1 MSALDTDCLVL
12 GGGPAGSTFA
22 ATLLRHAPG
31 AKVTILEQARFPR
44 WQVGESIVPLIN
56 AQLHELGLFE
66 RVLKAEFVKKIGNV
80 VVWGPSRVP
89 WSPDFL
95 SLGEMQARDSRA
107 LDIPGFD
114 YRPLAGSGLPL
125 DQPVV
130 SFNVRRDQFD
140 ALLLTRAR
148 ELGACVLEGTRAT
161 RIERSAGGRV
171 ESVSFLSDSGK
182 KGEFR
187 PSFVVDACGLGS
199 PLTRGQRFRDPALK
213 HCAIIGYLRGAR
225 WKASYRERAP
235 EGERAAVFV
244 LSVARGWIWYIP
256 LENDLISVGL
266 VTDAA
271 ELEARPKQTA
281 LEELLL
287 AELDAAPELKEVVR
301 GARLCD
307 DILPN
312 RARVR
317 TCQQWSSFVDTPIG
331 PNWVAV
337 GDAAMFV
344 DPIIPSGVGFAM
356 QSGHRA
362 AYSCLTA
369 HSRADVPAERIWEA
383 YAWYVRGEY
392 GAMSQLAHFMY
403 ANNRALDSRFWRRPA
418 LEPWRLHLPAECT
431 LSACDFFPLP
441 KAFGWRVVAPLL
453 SGIAGGQR
461 GALEQVYEND
471 GLPKDLSGMALEVRA
486 PLELALRS
494 DYPTDGARNGRLR
507 LYRDVVTRERDFYHR
522 LAIEAADIPERLAP
536 LVAALHLH
544 RDVDSLLDAAPELLS
559 ARASERPAVEHAT
572 HELLRIVARRGFI
585 RVSRSGGTGS
595 AERLAR
601 SGARPEV

>member
-1 MSALDTDCLVL
+1 MPAFDTDCLVL

-22 ATLLRHAPG
+22 ATLLRHSPG
-31 AKVTILEQARFPR
+31 VRVTILEQARFPR
-44 WQVGESIVPLIN
+44 WQVGESVVPLIN

-66 RVLKAEFVKKIGNV
+66 RVLSADFVKKIGNV
-80 VVWGPSRVP
+80 MVWGPTRVP

-95 SLGEMQARDSRA
+95 TLGETQAADSRA

-125 DQPVV
+125 DQPVT
-130 SFNVRRDQFD
+130 SFNVRRAEFD

-148 ELGACVLEGTRAT
+148 ELGARVLEGTRAT
-161 RIERSAGGRV
+161 RIQRTPSGKV
-171 ESVSFLSDSGK
+171 EYVSFASATGAT
-182 KGEFR
+182 GEIL

-199 PLTRGQRFRDPALK
+199 PLTHGQRFRDPALK
-213 HCAIIGYLRGAR
+213 HCAIVGYLRGAR
-225 WKASYRERAP
+225 WKASYRA
-235 EGERAAVFV
+235 GERAAVFV

-256 LENDLISVGL
+256 LGSDLISVGL

-271 ELEARPKQTA
+271 ELKQRPKQAA

-287 AELDAAPELKEVVR
+287 AELEAAPELRDMVR
-301 GARLCD
+301 GGRLCD
-307 DILPN
+307 DVLPN

-317 TCQQWSSFVDTPIG
+317 TCQQWSSFVDLPVG

-362 AYSCLTA
+362 AYTWLTQ
-369 HSRADVPAERIWEA
+369 HSRPDISSEHLWEA

-403 ANNRALDSRFWRRPA
+403 ANNRALDTRFWRRR
-418 LEPWRLHLPAECT
+418 LLDPWQLQVPDECT

-453 SGIAGGQR
+453 SGIAGR
-461 GALEQVYEND
+461 KGALERVYEND
-471 GLPKDLSGMALEVRA
+471 GVSANMNGMAIEVRA
-486 PLELALRS
+486 PLALALRS
-494 DYPTDGARNGRLR
+494 EYQTDGVRNGRLH
-507 LYRDVVTRERDFYHR
+507 LYRDVVTPQRDFYHR
-522 LAIEAADIPERLAP
+522 LAVEPADIPERLTT
-536 LVAALHLH
+536 LVDALNRY
-544 RDVDSLLDAAPELLS
+544 RDVDSLLAAAPQLL
-559 ARASERPAVEHAT
+559 AAGTRERPAVERAVR
-572 HELLRIVARRGFI
+572 ELLRVVARRGFI
-585 RVSRSGGTGS
+585 RVSRKSGTASKLHTGHPS
-595 AERLAR
+595 AE
-601 SGARPEV
+601 

>member
-1 MSALDTDCLVL
+1 MTALDPDCLVL

-22 ATLLRHAPG
+22 ATLLRHAPD

-44 WQVGESIVPLIN
+44 WQVGESVVPLIN

-80 VVWGPSRVP
+80 MVWGPTRTP

-95 SLGEMQARDSRA
+95 SLGEMQTGDSRA

-114 YRPLAGSGLPL
+114 YQPLAGSGLPL
-125 DQPVV
+125 DQPVT
-130 SFNVRRDQFD
+130 SFNVRRAEFD
-140 ALLLTRAR
+140 DLLLTRAK
-148 ELGACVLEGTRAT
+148 ELGARVLEGTRAT
-161 RIERSAGGRV
+161 RIERAANGRV
-171 ESVSFLSDSGK
+171 ESVSFASDSGE
-182 KGEFR
+182 KGTYR
-187 PSFVVDACGLGS
+187 PKFVVDACGLGS
-199 PLTRGQRFRDPALK
+199 PLTHGRRFRDPALK

-225 WKASYRERAP
+225 WKASYRD
-235 EGERAAVFV
+235 GERAAVFV

-271 ELEARPKQTA
+271 ELEARPKRAA
-281 LEELLL
+281 LEELLMS
-287 AELDAAPELKEVVR
+287 ELRAAPELTEVVQ

-307 DILPN
+307 DVLPN

-317 TCQQWSSFVDTPIG
+317 TCQQWSSFVDAPVG

-362 AYSCLTA
+362 AYSWLTA
-369 HSRADVPAERIWEA
+369 QHRPAVPAERIWEA
-383 YAWYVRGEY
+383 YAWYVRGEF

-403 ANNRALDSRFWRRPA
+403 ANNRALDSRFWRRPL
-418 LEPWRLHLPAECT
+418 LEPWQLHLPEACT

-453 SGIAGGQR
+453 SGIAGR
-461 GALEQVYEND
+461 KGALEHVYQDD
-471 GLPKDLSGMALEVRA
+471 GLSAELDGMALEVRA
-486 PLELALRS
+486 PLLLAWRS
-494 DYPTDGARNGRLR
+494 EYPTDGVRNGRLR
-507 LYRDVVTRERDFYHR
+507 LYRDVVTPDRRFYHR

-536 LVAALHLH
+536 LVAALPLH
-544 RDVDSLLDAAPELLS
+544 RDVDSVLAAASKLLGAGV
-559 ARASERPAVEHAT
+559 SERPAVDRAT
-572 HELLRIVARRGFI
+572 RELLRVLARRGFI
-585 RVSRSGGTGS
+585 RVSRDRGTGAS
-595 AERLAR
+595 ACPA
-601 SGARPEV
+601 A

>member
-1 MSALDTDCLVL
+1 MSALAPDCLVL

-31 AKVTILEQARFPR
+31 ASVTILEQARFPR

-66 RVLKAEFVKKIGNV
+66 RVLSSEFVKKIGNV
-80 VVWGPSRVP
+80 VVWGPTRVP

-95 SLGEMQARDSRA
+95 SLGQMQARDSRA

-125 DQPVV
+125 DQPVT
-130 SFNVRRDQFD
+130 SFNVRRAEFD

-148 ELGACVLEGTRAT
+148 ELGARVLEGTRAT
-161 RIERSAGGRV
+161 RIERAASGRV
-171 ESVSFLSDSGK
+171 ESVCYASDSGEQ
-182 KGEFR
+182 GEFR
-187 PSFVVDACGLGS
+187 PRFVVDACGLGS
-199 PLTRGQRFRDPALK
+199 PLTRGQRLRDPALK
-213 HCAIIGYLRGAR
+213 HCAIVGYLRGAR
-225 WKASYRERAP
+225 WKASYRDAERDGRG
-235 EGERAAVFV
+235 GERAAVFV
-244 LSVARGWIWYIP
+244 LSIARGWIWYIP
-256 LENDLISVGL
+256 LESDLISVGL

-271 ELEARPKQTA
+271 ELEARPKQAA
-281 LEELLL
+281 LEELLMS
-287 AELDAAPELKEVVR
+287 ELRAAPELTEVVR

-307 DILPN
+307 DVLPN
-312 RARVR
+312 GARVR
-317 TCQQWSSFVDTPIG
+317 TCQQWSSFVDSPVG

-362 AYSCLTA
+362 AYTWLTA
-369 HSRADVPAERIWEA
+369 QSRTDIPAERIWEA

-392 GAMSQLAHFMY
+392 GAMSRLAHYMY
-403 ANNRALDSRFWRRPA
+403 ANNLALDSRFWRRSL
-418 LEPWRLHLPAECT
+418 LERWRLRLPEPCT

-453 SGIAGGQR
+453 SGIAGCQR

-471 GLPKDLSGMALEVRA
+471 GLPADLGGMALEVRA
-486 PLELALRS
+486 PLLLALRS
-494 DYPTDGARNGRLR
+494 DYPTDGVRDGRLR
-507 LYRDVVTRERDFYHR
+507 LYRDVVTPERNFYHR
-522 LAIEAADIPERLAP
+522 LAIEAADIPERLSP
-536 LVAALHLH
+536 LVAAIHRH
-544 RDVDSLLDAAPELLS
+544 RDVDSLLAAAPELLS
-559 ARASERPAVEHAT
+559 ATASERPFVERAT
-572 HELLRIVARRGFI
+572 RELLRVVARRGFI
-585 RVSRSGGTGS
+585 RMSRSHG
-595 AERLAR
+595 A
-601 SGARPEV
+601 SGRPAPQPE

>member
-1 MSALDTDCLVL
+1 MRALEPDCLVL

-31 AKVTILEQARFPR
+31 VRVTILEQARFPR
-44 WQVGESIVPLIN
+44 WQVGESVVPLIN
-56 AQLHELGLFE
+56 AQLRELGLFD
-66 RVLKAEFVKKIGNV
+66 RVLGAEFVKKIGNV
-80 VVWGPSRVP
+80 VVWGPTRTP

-95 SLGEMQARDSRA
+95 SLGEMRERDSRA

-125 DQPVV
+125 DEPVT
-130 SFNVRRDQFD
+130 SFNVRRGQFD
-140 ALLLTRAR
+140 DLLLTRAR
-148 ELGACVLEGTRAT
+148 ELGARVLEGTRAT
-161 RIERSAGGRV
+161 RIERSANGRV
-171 ESVSFLSDSGK
+171 ESVSFANDAGET
-182 KGEFR
+182 GEFR
-187 PSFVVDACGLGS
+187 PGFVVDACGLGS
-199 PLTRGQRFRDPALK
+199 PLTHGQRFRDPALK

-225 WKASYRERAP
+225 WKASYRG
-235 EGERAAVFV
+235 GERAAVFV

-271 ELEARPKQTA
+271 ELKTRPKQAA

-287 AELDAAPELKEVVR
+287 NELSAAPELREVVR
-301 GARLCD
+301 NARLCD
-307 DILPN
+307 DVLPN
-312 RARVR
+312 HARVR
-317 TCQQWSSFVDTPIG
+317 TCQQWSSFVDTPVG
-331 PNWVAV
+331 ANWVAV

-362 AYSCLTA
+362 AYTWLTA
-369 HSRADVPAERIWEA
+369 HDHPDIPAEHIWEA

-403 ANNRALDSRFWRRPA
+403 ANNRALESRFWRRPL
-418 LEPWRLHLPAECT
+418 LEPWRLHLPEECT

-453 SGIAGGQR
+453 SGIAGTG
-461 GALEQVYEND
+461 GALERVYEND
-471 GLPKDLSGMALEVRA
+471 GLPADLDGLELDVRA
-486 PLELALRS
+486 PLSLALRS
-494 DYPTDGARNGRLR
+494 EYPTDGVRNGRLR
-507 LYRDVVTRERDFYHR
+507 LYRDVVTSQRNLYHR

-544 RDVDSLLDAAPELLS
+544 REVDSLLAAAPKLLS
-559 ARASERPAVEHAT
+559 ASPSERLAVDRAT
-572 HELLRIVARRGFI
+572 RELLRVVARRGFI
-585 RVSRSGGTGS
+585 RVSRSGN
-595 AERLAR
+595 AEPRAR
-601 SGARPEV
+601 VEPCPAA